1 MPTKFEPGEIGQ
13 PALTPLRRNADGKLS
28 KLPDG
33 RHKPDVW
40 RARVR
45 ATALDGS
52 PVDCSAYGPTRRAA
66 EDAVMEKA
74 KVKVNGSVT
83 GTRWSGSTLLV
94 DAVAA
99 WLDALESAGD
109 RSAGTIRLYR
119 SAAKWFSADGSPVR
133 RLTLAQANDVQRLVV
148 FQQWIADGHGIGT
161 SKHTRAILSGVLD
174 QAVSWRLLDYNAA
187 KSVGK
192 VKATTFAR
200 ETPAR
205 DHDRALSDTEV
216 SKLLTAARTKVNE
229 AKITRS
235 RRRAE
240 DMADLIVVMLGTGA
254 RISEALSLR
263 WEDLDPKAKRLHV
276 AGTKTD
282 GSDRTITPGAD
293 ALSVLADRFDAA
305 RKPSKGYV
313 FPATDRA
320 GRHVLESSLDT
331 VNVLKVLRK
340 IFDAAGLDWM
350 TSHTL
355 RRTVATGLLNA
366 GMAPNRVAGYM
377 GHSDPSMTLSTYA
390 DRDPHG
396 DSSDLAE
403 VLSLPASTPVRATI
417 RATEAHIG

>member
-13 PALTPLRRNADGKLS
+13 PALSPLRRDAGGKLS

-52 PVDCSAYGPTRRAA
+52 PVDCSAYGATRKAA
-66 EDAVMEKA
+66 EDAVMAKA
-74 KVKVNGSVT
+74 ERKVNGSVS
-83 GTRWSGSTLLV
+83 GTRWSGATLLV
-94 DAVAA
+94 NAVAA
-99 WLDALESAGD
+99 WLDALEAAGD
-109 RSAGTIRLYR
+109 RSPGTIRLYR
-119 SAAKWFSADGSPVR
+119 NASKWFSADGSPVR

-148 FQQWIADGHGIGT
+148 FQQWIADNHGIGT

-192 VKATTFAR
+192 VKATSFAR
-200 ETPAR
+200 ETVAR
-205 DHDRALSDTEV
+205 DHDRALSDAEI
-216 SKLLTAARTKVNE
+216 SKLLTAARTKVNT
-229 AKITRS
+229 AKIARS
-235 RRRAE
+235 KRRAE
-240 DMADLIVVMLGTGA
+240 DMADLIVVMLGTGC

-263 WEDLDPKAKRLHV
+263 WEDLDASAKRLHV

-282 GSDRTITPGAD
+282 GSDRTITPGPD
-293 ALSVLADRFDAA
+293 ALVVLAERFEAA
-305 RKPSKGYV
+305 GRPTKGYV

-320 GRHVLESSLDT
+320 GRHVPSLKLDT
-331 VNVLKVLRK
+331 VNVLKVLRR

-355 RRTVATGLLNA
+355 RRTVATGMLNA
-366 GMAPNRVAGYM
+366 GLPANRVAGYM

-403 VLSLPASTPVRATI
+403 VLRLPVSTPVRATV
-417 RATEAHIG
+417 RAI